1 MIDIGAW
8 SMAVKLLVAWFLSRT
23 EIISILG
30 QSMFFPKGFIH
41 KFQIFL
47 SFRVGIL
54 ENFFQIRHWPHL
66 RFQLKCLKKTWDP
79 ENFKNIL
86 PVFCPFWRLIFVSS
100 FWNSEKMCF
109 FSLRFWIWILENSF
123 LISNW
128 NSALLIGAPWIR
140 VWLITP
146 TAPLLESLIHAWREN
161 QYNYEA
167 TIWFFLLFC
176 WFNLWLGKSLCN
188 TIWIFS
194 LLERSCHIVSC
205 FIRFGM
211 QAQRIRQEK
220 AKKAQEASQEAG
232 HEAGKILRQ

>member
-8 SMAVKLLVAWFLSRT
+8 SMAVKLVVAWFLSRT

-54 ENFFQIRHWPHL
+54 ENFFQIRHWPHS
-66 RFQLKCLKKTWDP
+66 RFQLKCLKKH
-79 ENFKNIL
+79 EIL
-86 PVFCPFWRLIFVSS
+86 KILKISYRFFVHFGGWFLSQAFEIEFW
-100 FWNSEKMCF
+100 MCF
-109 FSLRFWIWILENSF
+109 FSFRFWIWILENSF

-167 TIWFFLLFC
+167 TIRFFLLFC
-176 WFNLWLGKSLCN
+176 WFNLWLGKSLCY

-194 LLERSCHIVSC
+194 LLERSCHIVPC
-205 FIRFGM
+205 FIRYGM
-211 QAQRIRQEK
+211 QEQRD
-220 AKKAQEASQEAG
+220 
-232 HEAGKILRQ
+232 L

>member
-1 MIDIGAW
+1 MWRGSWAGLKLFRYLDKACSFQKALFTSFKFFWVSASEYWKIFFRYGIGPICDSNW
-8 SMAVKLLVAWFLSRT
+8 SVLKKHEILKILKISYRFFVHFGGWFLS
-23 EIISILG
+23 
-30 QSMFFPKGFIH
+30 Q
-41 KFQIFL
+41 
-47 SFRVGIL
+47 V
-54 ENFFQIRHWPHL
+54 
-66 RFQLKCLKKTWDP
+66 LKL
-79 ENFKNIL
+79 
-86 PVFCPFWRLIFVSS
+86 
-100 FWNSEKMCF
+100 NSEKMCF
-109 FSLRFWIWILENSF
+109 FSFRFWIWILENSF

-167 TIWFFLLFC
+167 TIRFFLLFC
-176 WFNLWLGKSLCN
+176 WFNLWLGKSLCY

-194 LLERSCHIVSC
+194 LLERSCHIVPC

-211 QAQRIRQEK
+211 QAQRMRREK